1 MVFQESKECFKGV
14 SKSKECFKGV
24 PRMFQG
30 SLKEDYRVFQGY
42 LKEIQRMFLGSYNGF

>member
-42 LKEIQRMFLGSYNGF
+42 LKEV